1 MVIALIVPILITAIA
16 FGLVISW
23 IPELPDPIATHW
35 GADGPNGYGSVWVP
49 LTVLLLLGV
58 GLPILMWVLIITT
71 HGRGFTVFHKLLACA
86 AMFTAVVGVVIT
98 IGTIAPQRGLDDASQ
113 AGRVGWVVAL
123 AIGIALLAA
132 AVSWFILPPADH
144 IPPPSI
150 TAPTMRIEPD
160 EQAVWVARTNVARPA
175 QVGILVGLA
184 VLTGVYAY
192 LIVVT
197 DGRVWPIL
205 FVLFLV
211 VALAVVLDTRWR
223 IRIDRSGLVA
233 RSSVG
238 WPRFSVPLDEIGEV
252 TAIDVSALADFGG
265 WGLRIGRD
273 GSWGVVTRSGP
284 AIRITRS
291 GKRGLVVTV
300 DDAATGAGLLA
311 AYVAE
316 RQRA

>member
-1 MVIALIVPILITAIA
+1 
-16 FGLVISW
+16 
-23 IPELPDPIATHW
+23 
-35 GADGPNGYGSVWVP
+35 
-49 LTVLLLLGV
+49 
-58 GLPILMWVLIITT
+58 
-71 HGRGFTVFHKLLACA
+71 
-86 AMFTAVVGVVIT
+86 
-98 IGTIAPQRGLDDASQ
+98 
-113 AGRVGWVVAL
+113 
-123 AIGIALLAA
+123 
-132 AVSWFILPPADH
+132 
-144 IPPPSI
+144 
-150 TAPTMRIEPD
+150 MRIEPA

-184 VLTGVYAY
+184 VLTGIYAY

-238 WPRFSVPLDEIGEV
+238 WPRFTRPHRRDRRGHGDRRIG
-252 TAIDVSALADFGG
+252 DRGLRG

-284 AIRITRS
+284 AIRITRP
-291 GKRGLVVTV
+291 GKRGLVITV

-311 AYVAE
+311 AYVTE
-316 RQRA
+316 QSPGLNP